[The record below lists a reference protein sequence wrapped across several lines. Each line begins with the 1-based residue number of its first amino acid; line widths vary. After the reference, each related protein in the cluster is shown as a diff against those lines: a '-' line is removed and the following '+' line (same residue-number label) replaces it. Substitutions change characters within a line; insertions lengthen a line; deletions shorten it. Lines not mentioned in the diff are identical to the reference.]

1 MNLSETQKDAA
12 MFPNYQSTAEIAR
25 QRHTEMLRSAE
36 RHHRLFRR
44 PMLVEPVAHSAA
56 VKASPTSTGTDA
68 PVIAMPAP
76 RPTAQTPE
84 ARVA

>member
-1 MNLSETQKDAA
+1 
-12 MFPNYQSTAEIAR
+12 MFTTYQFTAEIAR

-44 PMLVEPVAHSAA
+44 PMLVEPVADRAA
-56 VKASPTSTGTDA
+56 QTAALTSTA

-76 RPTAQTPE
+76 RPSVQTPE